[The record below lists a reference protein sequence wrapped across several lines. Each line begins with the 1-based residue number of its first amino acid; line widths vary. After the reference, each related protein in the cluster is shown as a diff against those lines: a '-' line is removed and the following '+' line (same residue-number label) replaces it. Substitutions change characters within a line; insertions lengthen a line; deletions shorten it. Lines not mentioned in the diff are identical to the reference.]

1 MFASFKHAI
10 QAAADGMASSELLQ
24 DWQDAEDRAEE
35 ALALPAGLW
44 IGASKPQEESAGSSQ
59 FEAPEPAEPK
69 YDAYGFPIN
78 KGERV
83 EAPESAEPKYDAYGF
98 PINKGERVQAP
109 KPAKPRYDAFG
120 FTMKHVPSAG
130 HQRSLDTTTDSTLHV
145 DLSVIQSNERAK
157 LLHNQALVALG
168 LQKEEQHDFR
178 LVASKRKRRHRF
190 RALFAQGM
198 PTDAV
203 TPAYSD
209 TPACWIRTEDANVD
223 ADPTVYVPPLHIAD
237 TPPGVK
243 PKRYNRGL
251 EEMLQRNA
259 LEAARIQ
266 QADRDAKHK
275 ANSRV
280 AIEQDVAVAAMHLVR
295 TLCLPST
302 AARMNAFTCTLL
314 APPPATRRPLAPL
327 TPGRAV
333 VDPA

>member
-59 FEAPEPAEPK
+59 FEAPEPAEPKYDAYGFPINKGERFEAPEPAEPK

-168 LQKEEQHDFR
+168 LQKEERHDFR
-178 LVASKRKRRHRF
+178 LVASKRKRPHR
-190 RALFAQGM
+190 L
-198 PTDAV
+198 T
-203 TPAYSD
+203 
-209 TPACWIRTEDANVD
+209 
-223 ADPTVYVPPLHIAD
+223 
-237 TPPGVK
+237 TPP
-243 PKRYNRGL
+243 
-251 EEMLQRNA
+251 A
-259 LEAARIQ
+259 
-266 QADRDAKHK
+266 
-275 ANSRV
+275 S
-280 AIEQDVAVAAMHLVR
+280 
-295 TLCLPST
+295 
-302 AARMNAFTCTLL
+302 
-314 APPPATRRPLAPL
+314 
-327 TPGRAV
+327 
-333 VDPA
+333 